1 VDNSQDL
8 REILSQNIK
17 AIRNTLHISQA
28 KLAEHANISLS
39 YLVDI
44 ERCRTWVSHKTLQSL
59 AMALNREAW
68 ELLLPNIGENNLAAG
83 RKTSHAQRNNTRHV
97 AEVVAKKRK
106 TLCRT
111 VNQAMEDLII
121 EIIQEK

>member
-17 AIRNTLHISQA
+17 TIRNTLHISRA

-39 YLVDI
+39 YLTDI

-59 AMALNREAW
+59 ARVLNREAW
-68 ELLLPNIGENNLAAG
+68 ELLFPADSLATEQKA
-83 RKTSHAQRNNTRHV
+83 SHAQRSNMRHV
-97 AEVVAKKRK
+97 AELIVKKRK

-111 VNQAMEDLII
+111 INQTMEDLIM
-121 EIIQEK
+121 EITQEK